1 VVKDER
7 TGFNESTIGVV
18 KAWGEEALF
27 GPGDMVTI

>member
-1 VVKDER
+1 MNGQD
-7 TGFNESTIGVV
+7 STNQLGVV